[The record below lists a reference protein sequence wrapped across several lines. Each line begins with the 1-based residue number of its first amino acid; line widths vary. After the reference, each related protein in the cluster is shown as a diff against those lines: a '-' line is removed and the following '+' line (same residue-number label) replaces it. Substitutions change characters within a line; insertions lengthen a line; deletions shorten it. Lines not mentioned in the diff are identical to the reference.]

1 MTSTAPRAD
10 QHRRTAR
17 LLEPRHAADMI
28 EMLMAAQEALHIG
41 YLEAKAG
48 DIGGDDFRT
57 LGRAGID
64 QHQSVIA
71 LDQDRTDAAGAN
83 VPGVAVDQKG
93 LRGLIP
99 LVPVFA
105 GLGSFA
111 LPCQLVAPVQGSPVQ
126 GSPMQRNRQVP
137 WRDRE

>member
-1 MTSTAPRAD
+1 
-10 QHRRTAR
+10 
-17 LLEPRHAADMI
+17 MI
-28 EMLMAAQEALHIG
+28 EMLMAAQKRLHIG

-71 LDQDRTDAAGAN
+71 LDQIALMPQ
-83 VPGVAVDQKG
+83 VPTYQVLPWIRKG
-93 LRGLIP
+93 PMRAYPTRPSLRRPGQ
-99 LVPVFA
+99 
-105 GLGSFA
+105 SFA